1 MLLQLIV
8 IHYDEDASY
17 IKALLDMLKMQQW
30 VDFNDFEVLIENDGN
45 KLVYPDT
52 LFKDYPFSI
61 QYHVNPWSGRSGVRQ
76 YGLDRATADYVMF
89 CDCDDRLLRVSSLF
103 DIMSVLVAQKPD
115 VLQSKFVADH
125 WNEQGKMYGFS
136 EYFKENVWIHGKCF
150 RTAFLREHDI
160 RWNVKLNNF
169 EDSFFVRLVDAH
181 DPKKCFIEKPTY
193 LWKHRDSSCTRNEGH
208 VEMLDYK
215 NKSFSEMEL
224 IVSLL
229 EHDKEAVASNFMY
242 ALELECYYTLSAM
255 SAGENLAKDYTN
267 DVSLVESRFIKFYK
281 KYHYLVEQ
289 MDKDIK
295 STLYYAMQER
305 FFKNY
310 NRSGTFK
317 LTFEQWIKML
327 DMKYSGGTK

>member
-1 MLLQLIV
+1 MLLQMIV

-17 IKALLDMLKMQQW
+17 IKALLDMIKAQQW
-30 VDFNDFEVLIENDGN
+30 VDFNEIEVLIENDGD
-45 KLVYPDT
+45 KLVYSNS
-52 LFKDYPFSI
+52 LFDGYPFSI

-76 YGLDRATADYVMF
+76 CGLDRATADYVMF
-89 CDCDDRLLRVSSLF
+89 CDCDDKFFRLDALF
-103 DIMSVLVAQKPD
+103 DIMSTLVAQKPD

-125 WNEQGKMYGFS
+125 WNAEGKMYGFS

-150 RTAFLREHDI
+150 RTAFLREHNI

-169 EDSFFVRLVDAH
+169 EDSFFVRLIDAH
-181 DPKKCFIEKPTY
+181 DPTKSFIEAPTY

-208 VEMLDYK
+208 IEMLDYK

-224 IVSLL
+224 IISLL
-229 EHDKEAVASNFMY
+229 EHDKIDRASNFMY

-255 SAGENLAKDYTN
+255 SAGETLDKDYTN
-267 DVSLVESRFIKFYK
+267 DVVLVESRFIKFYK

-289 MDKDIK
+289 MDKEIK
-295 STLYYAMQER
+295 SVLYYAMQER

-310 NRSGTFK
+310 NRSGTFEF
-317 LTFEQWIKML
+317 TFEQWIQNL
-327 DMKYSGGTK
+327 ENKYLGEAN